1 MTTPFIGTWRIDVE
15 GSKVWDYATKTWL
28 PEGAGEEIIRIGG
41 DDEVQDYEVLYGD
54 RPVVRMGYT
63 SRFDDTTWVPYTIR
77 GVEGVP
83 EEEIDDA
90 LLEFQE
96 RVRSMVA
103 FRIGGIYGLVRS
115 VLVDERTH
123 YRLSKNAETGE
134 AEYSML
140 RRMEPDGQAYLATVL
155 RVDGVVS
162 RVRRFVRV
170 ES

>member
-1 MTTPFIGTWRIDVE
+1 
-15 GSKVWDYATKTWL
+15 
-28 PEGAGEEIIRIGG
+28 
-41 DDEVQDYEVLYGD
+41 
-54 RPVVRMGYT
+54 MGYT
-63 SRFDDTTWVPYTIR
+63 SRFDDPTWVPYTIR

-83 EEEIDDA
+83 DDQVDAA

-115 VLVDERTH
+115 VLVDDRTH